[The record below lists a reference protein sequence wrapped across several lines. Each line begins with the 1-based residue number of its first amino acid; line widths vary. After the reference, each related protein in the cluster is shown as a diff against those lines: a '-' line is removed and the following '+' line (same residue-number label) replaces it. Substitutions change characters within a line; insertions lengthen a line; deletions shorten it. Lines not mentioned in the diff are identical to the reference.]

1 MERLAEEEEQ
11 RAMCG
16 GLEGG
21 AVGGRW
27 QGEEVERLAE
37 EEEQRARCGILD
49 GGRGEAE
56 ESDVEV
62 VMLRMR
68 GVSL

>member
-1 MERLAEEEEQ
+1 M
-11 RAMCG
+11 
-16 GLEGG
+16 
-21 AVGGRW
+21 
-27 QGEEVERLAE
+27 ERLAE